1 MSQRPDPSAERA
13 LRWANEGRA
22 VEAANL
28 LEKASKQGDA
38 HAAITLA
45 KWRVT
50 GEHIRRDLNLAREL
64 FGVAAA
70 LGLREAEPVY
80 TALLANG
87 AGGSGRR
94 WTEAGRR
101 LEQRSRHDP
110 KASAQLALLGAMNI
124 DQHGDPTVDAPNE
137 PVRSDPEIRR
147 YPDFLTADE
156 CDYLIGQAQPVLQP
170 SVVVHPVSQKFI
182 LDPIRT
188 STAAGFPF
196 VREDPVMHAIN
207 RRIAAATCTTYEQG
221 EPMQVLS
228 YAPGQQYKLHSDAL
242 SGDVNQRAV
251 TFLVYLNDDYEGG
264 ATVFPDV
271 DLTVRGKRGEGLL
284 FRNVTA
290 EGYPHPLAR
299 HAGQP
304 VTSGRKMLLSKWIR
318 MSPLDLS
325 GPPGRPL

>member
-1 MSQRPDPSAERA
+1 MSQPFKSAAEDAAA
-13 LRWANEGRA
+13 LAQGGRA
-22 VEAANL
+22 VEAAHL
-28 LEKASKQGDA
+28 LEKASSQGDA
-38 HAAITLA
+38 QAAMTLA
-45 KWRVT
+45 QWRVA
-50 GEHIRRDLNLAREL
+50 GEYIRRDLRLAREF
-64 FGVAAA
+64 FGVAAT
-70 LGLREAEPVY
+70 LGFKEAEPVH

-94 WTEAGRR
+94 WTEAMRS
-101 LEQRSRHDP
+101 LEQRSYHDP
-110 KASAQLALLGAMNI
+110 GASAQLALLGAMNI
-124 DQHGDPTVDAPNE
+124 NEQGDPTVDPSSE
-137 PVRSDPEIRR
+137 PVRSDPEVRR
-147 YPDFLTADE
+147 YPVFLTEAE
-156 CDYLIGQAQPVLQP
+156 CNYLIAQAQPVLQP

-207 RRIAAATCTTYEQG
+207 RRIAAATGTTYEQG

-242 SGDVNQRAV
+242 SGDINQRIV
-251 TFLVYLNDDYEGG
+251 TFLIYLNDDYEGG
-264 ATVFPDV
+264 ATVFPDL
-271 DLTVRGKRGEGLL
+271 DLMVRGKRGEGLL

-290 EGYPHPLAR
+290 AGAPHPLAR

-304 VTSGRKMLLSKWIR
+304 VTRGRKMLLSKWIR
-318 MSPLDLS
+318 MRPLDLS